1 MITIQ
6 QEILQNL
13 KDAGCDSAAV
23 EEISSALMKSDRC
36 TAIRLLERQRR
47 ELLDSV
53 HRTESR
59 ISCLDY
65 LVHELKKDC
74 FCCTEDKDGE

>member
-13 KDAGCDSAAV
+13 RDAGCDESSV
-23 EEISSALMKSDRC
+23 EEISSALMRSDRC

-47 ELLDSV
+47 ELLDNV